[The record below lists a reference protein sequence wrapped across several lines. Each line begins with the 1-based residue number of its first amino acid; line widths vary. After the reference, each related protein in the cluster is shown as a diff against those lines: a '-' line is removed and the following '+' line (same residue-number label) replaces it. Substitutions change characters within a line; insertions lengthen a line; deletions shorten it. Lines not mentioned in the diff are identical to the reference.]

1 MAPTDEEAKE
11 ATSHVVWFY
20 HLLATLLPGA
30 PGRPAPPSG
39 YENYPRDP
47 SVLSQVTADDV
58 WERGTCFGSPKRVVD
73 QMKRYMHQA
82 GATSF
87 MLQMRIGGLEHDK
100 VMRSMELFAKEVMPA
115 LREEEAKVVSPV

>member
-1 MAPTDEEAKE
+1 VAPSDEEARE
-11 ATSHVVWFY
+11 ATPHAVWFY

-47 SVLSQVTADDV
+47 SVLSQVTVDDV
-58 WERGTCFGSPKRVVD
+58 WERGTCFGSPERVIT

-87 MLQMRIGGLEHDK
+87 MLQMRIGGLEHKK
-100 VMRSMELFAKEVMPA
+100 VLRSMELFAKEVMPA
-115 LREEEAKVVSPV
+115 LRQEEAKLASTT